1 MHIVTLSIN
10 SIVVDPEI
18 QSRVKLDE
26 ECVQEYAEEIKVG
39 KPFPPVT
46 VFSDGTRYWL
56 ADGFHR
62 LRAHE
67 LVGLHSIRAEVN
79 TGTKRDAIFYAAG
92 CNASHGLRRTNE
104 DKRRAVLM
112 LMLDE
117 DWGKWSDNKI
127 AKVCRVTQPFVSGI
141 RKELR
146 NNGYNFEMERE
157 DLKDPDKRSMSY
169 MLAITK
175 RLKSKIRPEAE
186 KDHNQIFDH
195 SPYDLD
201 AMDELEEKI
210 CKLENEL
217 KAISEKMKRKKSLLI
232 TYRAERSLLIGSAA

>member
-1 MHIVTLSIN
+1 MLLI
-10 SIVVDPEI
+10 
-18 QSRVKLDE
+18 
-26 ECVQEYAEEIKVG
+26 
-39 KPFPPVT
+39 
-46 VFSDGTRYWL
+46 
-56 ADGFHR
+56 
-62 LRAHE
+62 
-67 LVGLHSIRAEVN
+67 
-79 TGTKRDAIFYAAG
+79 
-92 CNASHGLRRTNE
+92 
-104 DKRRAVLM
+104 DK
-112 LMLDE
+112 E
-117 DWGKWSDNKI
+117 WGNWSNNRI

-201 AMDELEEKI
+201 AMDELEKKI

-217 KAISEKMKRKKSLLI
+217 KAISEKMKKKKSLLI
-232 TYRAERSLLIGSAA
+232 TYRAERRLLIGSAA